1 MLYESKLKVTK
12 RNRKKAIQIHESHT
26 EKEGGWLLT
35 TLPVQENLLQVEG
48 LNDTEICKGFIQKC
62 MQGIRLYSY
71 ENRILQRQHP
81 LKWPNY

>member
-1 MLYESKLKVTK
+1 MLCSKIVVVLPE
-12 RNRKKAIQIHESHT
+12 KA
-26 EKEGGWLLT
+26 
-35 TLPVQENLLQVEG
+35 VQENLLQVEG